1 MKDVD
6 SRCLSPDQ
14 MKTLQTRPAALCGP
28 VILLDSIGI
37 TIWKI
42 YCICLYWIWG
52 SKHSV
57 WSKSHHWWMIKLRRT
72 PAHRPAVWLSRCSF
86 TDLRTKKIFCELKCV
101 FLKSSFFEF
110 CLEKKGAVCSR
121 EGWGVW
127 WWGWGGGGFKG
138 KTNGN
143 EDRTVGAWALLMDHV
158 PSSGVVDLAFFW
170 LWCRGAVITCS
181 ERREGPEK
189 TADREE

>member
-1 MKDVD
+1 MN
-6 SRCLSPDQ
+6 SRCSSP
-14 MKTLQTRPAALCGP
+14 LRPNENSAALCGP

-52 SKHSV
+52 SKLSV
-57 WSKSHHWWMIKLRRT
+57 WSKSLRRWMIELRRT
-72 PAHRPAVWLSRCSF
+72 SAHWPAAWLSRCSF
-86 TDLRTKKIFCELKCV
+86 TDLRTKKILFELKCV
-101 FLKSSFFEF
+101 FLKSSFFSCISWILSWEEGSW
-110 CLEKKGAVCSR
+110 LLPSGMRGAV
-121 EGWGVW
+121 
-127 WWGWGGGGFKG
+127 GGFKG

-143 EDRTVGAWALLMDHV
+143 EDWTVGARALLMDHV
-158 PSSGVVDLAFFW
+158 PSSRVVDLAFFW